1 MKNPLSIART
11 TAPAMVLS
19 SLGLLGCSGG
29 SSVPAAAPGAS
40 PDAAVIVDAGVGAED
55 FAATAATFDCLKGS
69 EWTQV
74 GLSYFKNT
82 LGHTDEMLAVARSPE
97 GGTLPVG
104 TVVQLIPTEAS
115 VKRGAG
121 FSTASHDWEFFSLS
135 VASTGTTITARGGD
149 SHVVSSLSGSSCLG
163 CHSQAAPQWD
173 FLCGDPDGGSTAHG
187 CASLGPLATP
197 ANIIMSIQSS
207 RIRALHP

>member
-1 MKNPLSIART
+1 MRT
-11 TAPAMVLS
+11 TAPAMRSFRRSV
-19 SLGLLGCSGG
+19 LLGCSGG

-121 FSTASHDWEFFSLS
+121 FAGNPADWEFFSLS

-197 ANIIMSIQSS
+197 ANIMSIQSS
-207 RIRALHP
+207 DPRCP